1 MPWRAVTLQVDAGAA
16 EAMSDALMEAGAQSV
31 SLEHLDLKRPTLHAL
46 IGLGEDAERLV
57 MRASHAAGLAR
68 APAFSLA
75 EVADEDWVRRSQ
87 AQFPPVEI
95 GRRLWIGPSWHQPT
109 PGRITVHLDPGLAF
123 GTGTHPTTQLVLR
136 FLEKHVRGGERV
148 LDYGCGSGIL
158 AIAAAK
164 LGAAHVDGVDVDAQA
179 VETACANARVNG
191 VELRASLPEKLA
203 AGHYDIV
210 VSNILAQPLV
220 VLAPLLAARTKPAG
234 RIALAGILETQAA
247 ELCAAYAPWFRAGID
262 SLQQE
267 WALVAGMRL

>member
-31 SLEHLDLKRPTLHAL
+31 SLEHLDLERPTLHAL

-109 PGRITVHLDPGLAF
+109 PGRIAQTPRIGDGVTIGAGATVIGAITVGDGAFVGAGVLLAQDLPARAKA
-123 GTGTHPTTQLVLR
+123 TL
-136 FLEKHVRGGERV
+136 
-148 LDYGCGSGIL
+148 S
-158 AIAAAK
+158 AAA
-164 LGAAHVDGVDVDAQA
+164 V
-179 VETACANARVNG
+179 R
-191 VELRASLPEKLA
+191 VELER
-203 AGHYDIV
+203 
-210 VSNILAQPLV
+210 
-220 VLAPLLAARTKPAG
+220 
-234 RIALAGILETQAA
+234 
-247 ELCAAYAPWFRAGID
+247 
-262 SLQQE
+262 
-267 WALVAGMRL
+267 